1 LQVTLELPS
10 FKAFRTQTPLV
21 QVICMTPLTPATPFG
36 EHASPGTAAS
46 AACDDNP
53 RQSASIAAMAE
64 ILFMALPE
72 EKSSEEAVPYV

>member
-1 LQVTLELPS
+1 
-10 FKAFRTQTPLV
+10 
-21 QVICMTPLTPATPFG
+21 MTPLTPATPFG

-64 ILFMALPE
+64 ILFMALSE